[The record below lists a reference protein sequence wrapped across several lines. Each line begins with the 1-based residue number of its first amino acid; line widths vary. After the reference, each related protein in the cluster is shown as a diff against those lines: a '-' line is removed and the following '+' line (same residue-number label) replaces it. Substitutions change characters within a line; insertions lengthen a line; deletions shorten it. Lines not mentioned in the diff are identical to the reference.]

1 MASKNQKFKKKR
13 QGKCK
18 LIRSFCTEFLCVSV
32 GFESQAAQPCPPALI
47 GRFTYTHDS
56 GSTQTCSSSSSLAVC
71 PSWDTMTF
79 DYTKCSTE
87 QAFSSSLFIK
97 MSKRR
102 IFLKYIVMCKIVYSV
117 YDKLGIIVSFS

>member
-1 MASKNQKFKKKR
+1 MSVN
-13 QGKCK
+13 
-18 LIRSFCTEFLCVSV
+18 SEFCSEFVCLSV

-87 QAFSSSLFIK
+87 QAFSSNLFMKLANIK
-97 MSKRR
+97 TQRR
-102 IFLKYIVMCKIVYSV
+102 IFLNT
-117 YDKLGIIVSFS
+117 

>member
-1 MASKNQKFKKKR
+1 MLVN
-13 QGKCK
+13 C
-18 LIRSFCTEFLCVSV
+18 FCTEFLCVSV

-87 QAFSSSLFIK
+87 QAFSSNLFMK
-97 MSKRR
+97 MSKHQNSTQ
-102 IFLKYIVMCKIVYSV
+102 IFFKCIVYMQNS
-117 YDKLGIIVSFS
+117 LFSA